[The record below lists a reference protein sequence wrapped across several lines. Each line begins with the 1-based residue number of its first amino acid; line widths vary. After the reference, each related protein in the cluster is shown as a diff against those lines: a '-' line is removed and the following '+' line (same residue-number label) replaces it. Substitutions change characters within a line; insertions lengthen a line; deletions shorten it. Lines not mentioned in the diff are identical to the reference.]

1 MHVQARSQP
10 IASPPDLEAFIK
22 VLSEPVTPPGE
33 PTRVP
38 INIEGVTGGEVELGG
53 EFAFAVEE
61 GREEEAK
68 AWLREAGYDPTF
80 TEDIYAR
87 EMTGNQA
94 GQLLAIIR
102 EATTENLS
110 AGRVIRD
117 VLIGE
122 KTGEPG
128 RFFVQI
134 AFREVKIARKG

>member
-1 MHVQARSQP
+1 MHVQARAVP
-10 IASPPDLEAFIK
+10 ATSPPDLEAFFK
-22 VLSEPVTPPGE
+22 VLSEPVTPDGE

-53 EFAFAVEE
+53 EIAFAVEH
-61 GREEEAK
+61 GREADAE

-80 TEDIYAR
+80 SKDIFAQ

-102 EATTENLS
+102 GATETTRGKS
-110 AGRVIRD
+110 RVIRD

-128 RFFVQI
+128 VFFVQI
-134 AFREVKIARKG
+134 AFREVKVVV